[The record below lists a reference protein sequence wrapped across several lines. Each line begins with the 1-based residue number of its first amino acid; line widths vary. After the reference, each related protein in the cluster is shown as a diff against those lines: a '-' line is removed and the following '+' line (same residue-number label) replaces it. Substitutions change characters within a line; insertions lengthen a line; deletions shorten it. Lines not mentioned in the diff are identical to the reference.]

1 MKPSTQHLRT
11 SNRTTF
17 SVANLLDWQAIDKTI
32 LIALFCVDA
41 PLVYGGTIAYGF
53 LKQLFSEQSIGI
65 TFNPGYALLYITL
78 NFLHFVALCIFII
91 IAFKKR
97 KQQSSWDFFWHF
109 VALSWVTVILLT
121 SFLAGTMYTDGIL
134 MLLIGFTISLPL
146 QPIQS
151 LMRIFTFAFILLITL
166 TYLDIM
172 NILSAGALFSGSPYV
187 DGKLWAPWYYAKI
200 VMGFSAF
207 GVAFIASRCIAS
219 WRKRENIFRQL
230 STIDSLTQLSNR
242 GYFFSRGQ
250 VEFSHAARRKKG
262 LACIIVDLDYFKD
275 INDSYGHH
283 AGDKVLIAV
292 ADILSTSA
300 RHYDEVSRI
309 GGEEFAIL
317 MPATSIETAAQ
328 VASRIRRTLE
338 KTIIMV
344 DGNKLNVT
352 ASMGVSAFPDNAAD
366 DINALLKLADNA
378 LYTAKRSGRNKVI
391 SSAPKNINIPDT
403 A

>member
-1 MKPSTQHLRT
+1 MKPSTQRLRT
-11 SNRTTF
+11 GNKGTF
-17 SVANLLDWQAIDKTI
+17 SIADLLDWQAIDKTI

-53 LKQLFSEQSIGI
+53 LTQLFSEQSIGI
-65 TFNPGYALLYITL
+65 TFNPGYTLLYLAL

-91 IAFKKR
+91 AAFKKR
-97 KQQSSWDFFWHF
+97 KQQNSWDFFWHF

-121 SFLAGTMYTDGIL
+121 SFLAGTMYTDGVL

-151 LMRIFTFAFILLITL
+151 LMRIFIFAFILLITL

-219 WRKRENIFRQL
+219 WRKREQIFRQL
-230 STIDSLTQLSNR
+230 STIDSLTRLSNR

-250 VEFSHAARRKKG
+250 VEFNHAARRKKG
-262 LACIIVDLDYFKD
+262 LACIIIDLDYFKD

-328 VASRIRRTLE
+328 VASRIRRKLE
-338 KTIIMV
+338 ETIIMV
-344 DGNKLNVT
+344 DGYKLNVT
-352 ASMGVSAFPDNAAD
+352 ASMGVSAFPDNAVD
-366 DINALLKLADNA
+366 DINALLKLADDA

-391 SSAPKNINIPDT
+391 SSAPDNINIPDI